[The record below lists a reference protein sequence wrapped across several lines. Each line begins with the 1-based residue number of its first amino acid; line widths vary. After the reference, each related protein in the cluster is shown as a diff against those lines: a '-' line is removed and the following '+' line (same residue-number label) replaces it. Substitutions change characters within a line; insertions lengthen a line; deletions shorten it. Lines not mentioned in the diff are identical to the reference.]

1 MEAQTLK
8 AEVRNGSGKGPARQ
22 LRMRGLIPAVF
33 YGPDKKPMNLTVS
46 PVEVS
51 TALSGVYG
59 RNQLM
64 TLDFGGGKTE
74 LAVVRDLAVDPL
86 SRKPLHVDFY
96 AVALDRPVR
105 AKVPFIAN
113 GRARGVAEGGVL
125 HKIFRELPV
134 LGPPGAIPKDI
145 VVDVTPLGMHQ
156 GIKVKDLPLP
166 AGVSVTLPAE
176 RNVVIVTTKEKE
188 KPEDELMGAPG
199 APGAP
204 AAAGA
209 AAAPAAGG
217 KDAKA
222 APAGK
227 AAPAAGG
234 KDAKAA
240 PAAKDAKKK

>member
-33 YGPDKKPMNLTVS
+33 YGPDKQPTNLTVN
-46 PVEVS
+46 PVQVS
-51 TALSGVYG
+51 TALSGPFG

-64 TLDFGGGKTE
+64 ELDFGGGKKE
-74 LAVVRDLAVDPL
+74 LAVVRDLAVDSI

-105 AKVPFIAN
+105 AKVPFITN

-134 LGPPGAIPKDI
+134 VGPPAAIPADI
-145 VVDVTPLGMHQ
+145 TVDVTPLGMHQ
-156 GIKVKDLPLP
+156 GIKTKDLSLP
-166 AGVSVTLPAE
+166 PGVSVALPAE
-176 RNVVIVTTKEKE
+176 RNLVVVTTKEKE
-188 KPEDELMGAPG
+188 KPEDDGTAVPG
-199 APGAP
+199 AAP
-204 AAAGA
+204 AAGA

-217 KDAKA
+217 K
-222 APAGK
+222 
-227 AAPAAGG
+227 APAAGG
-234 KDAKAA
+234 KAAAPAKDAKAA
-240 PAAKDAKKK
+240 APAKDAKKK

>member
-46 PVEVS
+46 PLEVA
-51 TALSGVYG
+51 TAITGAWG
-59 RNQLM
+59 RNQLVE
-64 TLDFGGGKTE
+64 LDFGGGKKE
-74 LAVVRDLAVDPL
+74 LAVVRDLAVHPM

-96 AVALDRPVR
+96 SVALDRPVR

-134 LGPPGAIPKDI
+134 LGPPGAIPTEI

-156 GIKVKDLPLP
+156 GIKVKDLALP

-188 KPEDELMGAPG
+188 KPEDELGGAPG

-209 AAAPAAGG
+209 AAAPAAAAG

-227 AAPAAGG
+227 AAPAAA
-234 KDAKAA
+234 AKAA
-240 PAAKDAKKK
+240 PAAAAKKK